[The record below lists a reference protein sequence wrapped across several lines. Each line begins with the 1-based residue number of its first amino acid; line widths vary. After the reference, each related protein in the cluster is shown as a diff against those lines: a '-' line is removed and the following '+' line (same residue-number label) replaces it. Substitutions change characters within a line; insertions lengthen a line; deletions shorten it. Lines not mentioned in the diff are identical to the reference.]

1 MINYIKKHKKLAIL
15 FIFFFFLVFLL
26 WNKITLYIET
36 VNIINTQNNASTM
49 VTPVLDTKIEPDKN
63 LIYCSTAQMAWNSL
77 HNDIIKETIEIEN
90 QPWYVDK
97 LNALVNLPPQISQDA
112 YVALAGFGKD
122 NIIEKI
128 KDELI
133 KKFHTVPHIQFPR
146 IGSNDIFAFSY
157 LKKVLDFKE
166 KFGTF
171 YSDLTFNNKTAT
183 IKSFGFKNLTSSND
197 NKLLKNQIK
206 LLFYSNKT
214 FIIELITTSTADRIV
229 LSTVKPESTLLETY
243 NKINSLV
250 NNNDNLLKSQNIKS
264 FDFVNTLVIPKINF
278 NIDHTFKEL
287 TGKHIKNLNFKNQC
301 ITETIQSIKFKLN
314 EKGARLE
321 SFIMFQTEGSSGVN
335 LEVKGPFTLFFKS
348 KNASFPYFMVYFGNG
363 ELLERKQNILELF
376 SDILIR

>member
-1 MINYIKKHKKLAIL
+1 MINYIKKHKKLAII

-97 LNALVNLPPQISQDA
+97 LNALVNLPPQITQDA

-122 NIIEKI
+122 NIIERI
-128 KDELI
+128 KSELT
-133 KKFHTVPHIQFPR
+133 KKFNAVPNIQFPR

-183 IKSFGFKNLTSSND
+183 IKSFGFKKTS
-197 NKLLKNQIK
+197 
-206 LLFYSNKT
+206 
-214 FIIELITTSTADRIV
+214 
-229 LSTVKPESTLLETY
+229 
-243 NKINSLV
+243 
-250 NNNDNLLKSQNIKS
+250 
-264 FDFVNTLVIPKINF
+264 
-278 NIDHTFKEL
+278 
-287 TGKHIKNLNFKNQC
+287 
-301 ITETIQSIKFKLN
+301 
-314 EKGARLE
+314 
-321 SFIMFQTEGSSGVN
+321 
-335 LEVKGPFTLFFKS
+335 
-348 KNASFPYFMVYFGNG
+348 
-363 ELLERKQNILELF
+363 
-376 SDILIR
+376 